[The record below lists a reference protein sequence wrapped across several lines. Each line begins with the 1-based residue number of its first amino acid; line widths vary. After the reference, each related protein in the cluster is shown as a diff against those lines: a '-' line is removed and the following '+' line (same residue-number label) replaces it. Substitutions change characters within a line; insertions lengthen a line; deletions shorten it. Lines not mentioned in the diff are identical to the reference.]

1 MSLVHNVYI
10 VSIYKLSGNKSSMFV
25 TFSDI
30 LSFYG
35 ALYLRKAPLDVSNIS
50 FKYKM
55 Q

>member
-1 MSLVHNVYI
+1 MFISYPFLFV
-10 VSIYKLSGNKSSMFV
+10 YKLSGNKSSMFV

-55 Q
+55 QQ